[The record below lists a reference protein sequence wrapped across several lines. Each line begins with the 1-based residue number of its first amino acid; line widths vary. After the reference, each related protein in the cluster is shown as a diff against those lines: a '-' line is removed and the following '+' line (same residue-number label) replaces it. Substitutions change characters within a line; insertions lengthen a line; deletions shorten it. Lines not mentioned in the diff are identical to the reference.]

1 MQNWWSNYA
10 KMKARCAVDYEFK
23 IFFRKANNCLLPN
36 AELNLLPTFGKYRF
50 HSTRRA
56 KTPSKRAAIDLR
68 LSFLPREAFIFGNST
83 KTEPLHDL
91 RQRTVHQEVS
101 LHYEAK
107 VGTEH
112 TAWLQVGW
120 LQCWFWSS
128 EMGNVLSFGEV
139 AKSSCPSQV
148 VLSDKALCK
157 HHSMSEVANLMLVVG
172 GDAN

>member
-1 MQNWWSNYA
+1 VLSDKLENAS
-10 KMKARCAVDYEFK
+10 KGTSTSTSCGTKIEPLRESSCAFLLEGLFASAVSGCSD
-23 IFFRKANNCLLPN
+23 FFRKAKNCLLPN

-112 TAWLQVGW
+112 TA
-120 LQCWFWSS
+120 
-128 EMGNVLSFGEV
+128 
-139 AKSSCPSQV
+139 
-148 VLSDKALCK
+148 
-157 HHSMSEVANLMLVVG
+157 
-172 GDAN
+172 